1 MGRSWITGMAVM
13 AVAAPTLLSCTLPAG
28 QQSGGS
34 TPTPQTQTTPRTVI
48 GCTTARI
55 GGGECVTLQQ
65 HGMQPA
71 QTDQGYATEISW
83 TLTNQCP
90 GTMSVTWNW
99 GGPEA
104 GRTLLAQGQSTDL
117 SCLMNIDGCTGNVQY
132 EYRCAEV
139 SRP

>member
-1 MGRSWITGMAVM
+1 MGRSWITGLAVM
-13 AVAAPTLLSCTLPAG
+13 AVSAPALLSCSPPAG
-28 QQSGGS
+28 QQTG
-34 TPTPQTQTTPRTVI
+34 PAATPQTQTSPRTVI

-55 GGGECVTLQQ
+55 GGGQCVTLQQ
-65 HGMQPA
+65 NGMQPA

-99 GGPEA
+99 DGPEA
-104 GRTLLAQGQSTDL
+104 GRTTLAQGQSTDL
-117 SCLMNIDGCTGNVQY
+117 SCLMNIDGCTGKVRY

-139 SRP
+139 SLP